1 MLLPSLLIG
10 KLRHGAIQS
19 LWIRSPRSPNSAQ
32 TSTKLKQKAKRPFGF
47 TTDTG
52 LGRSDYLCQI
62 CCVHLSS
69 FSEWQ
74 VAILPLQTIWL
85 GCKSFRDR
93 NNSFL
98 GTWIVLTI
106 NRCSSWLCYWCQ
118 WWGRRLPNKLYVEK
132 LFFLIP
138 PDYVTL
144 IKSAS
149 LEAEHYCFP
158 PHTWK
163 CMIVSF
169 GTEIHA
175 LSIQAAHIMTCLH
188 WNLAKKKKS
197 LSTPNQWINKQLQS
211 HPTYNFQKYLHPS
224 LQNQTN
230 QEIPQTIICVHVSLR
245 GICVGWHCF
254 AVNPCDQDRQVHA
267 GVAILS
273 QRILAFLL
281 HQ

>member
-85 GCKSFRDR
+85 GCESFRDR

-188 WNLAKKKKS
+188 WNLAKKKKKS
-197 LSTPNQWINKQLQS
+197 LNSQSMDKQTAPVTSYIQFPKVPTSFSSEPNKSRDSTNN
-211 HPTYNFQKYLHPS
+211 YLCS
-224 LQNQTN
+224 CLT
-230 QEIPQTIICVHVSLR
+230 ERYLC
-245 GICVGWHCF
+245 W
-254 AVNPCDQDRQVHA
+254 
-267 GVAILS
+267 
-273 QRILAFLL
+273 LALFCC
-281 HQ
+281 